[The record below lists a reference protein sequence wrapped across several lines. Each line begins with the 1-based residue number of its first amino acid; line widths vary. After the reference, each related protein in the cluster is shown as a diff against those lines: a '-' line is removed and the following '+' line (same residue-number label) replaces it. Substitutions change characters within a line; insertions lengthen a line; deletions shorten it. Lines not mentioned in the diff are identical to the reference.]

1 MTGNFRFDPMSE
13 EDGRRYRIEID
24 GESFYVVL
32 TPTSITAAYAY
43 ENREENIK
51 QRLLLE
57 KFCSALTKA
66 MGGE

>member
-24 GESFYVVL
+24 GESFYVVV
-32 TPTSITAAYAY
+32 TSTSIMCAYAY

-57 KFCSALTKA
+57 KFCTELTRA